1 MELTAIEDIEL
12 DFTTFQKNINQLPN
26 FYKNSNGNLNFINET
41 NKDDFFNLNP
51 DEISDISYVL
61 IELNKA
67 IQINIDET
75 NIDECAE
82 ILTILRKSKD
92 QTYQKS
98 VRHKN
103 SKKSMFKPLI
113 KPKKIFVKVLKS
125 NSPLKEDTQ
134 NTQNTQN
141 TNSKKTA
148 ASNTSY
154 IKSNNNIANM
164 TEKVNDETNK

>member
-41 NKDDFFNLNP
+41 NKNDFFNLNP

-75 NIDECAE
+75 NIDECEE
-82 ILTILRKSKD
+82 ILSILRKSKG

-98 VRHKN
+98 IRHKN
-103 SKKSMFKPLI
+103 TKKSMFKPLT

-125 NSPLKEDTQ
+125 NSPLKED
-134 NTQNTQN
+134 TQNTQN

-164 TEKVNDETNK
+164 SEKVNDETNK

>member
-1 MELTAIEDIEL
+1 MELTDIEDVEI
-12 DFTTFQKNINQLPN
+12 DFVTFQKDLNSLPN

-67 IQINIDET
+67 IQINIDES

-82 ILTILRKSKD
+82 ILSLMRKSKGL
-92 QTYQKS
+92 TYQKS
-98 VRHKN
+98 IRHKN
-103 SKKSMFKPLI
+103 SKKSMFKLLT

-125 NSPLKEDTQ
+125 NSPCKED
-134 NTQNTQN
+134 TQNTQN

-154 IKSNNNIANM
+154 MKSNNNIANM
-164 TEKVNDETNK
+164 SEKVNDETNK

>member
-1 MELTAIEDIEL
+1 MKDLNA
-12 DFTTFQKNINQLPN
+12 LPN
-26 FYKNSNGNLNFINET
+26 FYKYLNFINET
-41 NKDDFFNLNP
+41 NKNDFFNLNP

-75 NIDECAE
+75 NIDECEE
-82 ILTILRKSKD
+82 ILSILRKSKG

-98 VRHKN
+98 IRHKN
-103 SKKSMFKPLI
+103 TKKSMFKPLT

-125 NSPLKEDTQ
+125 NSPLKDTQ
-134 NTQNTQN
+134 NTENI
-141 TNSKKTA
+141 NSKKTA
-148 ASNTSY
+148 ASNTS
-154 IKSNNNIANM
+154 IKSNNNIVNI